1 MKFDHPRLPS
11 FVFEATDF
19 VFKRV
24 RFKVTF
30 IVACTREEPSD
41 IYIGNRRYKYEAD
54 VLFIERFH

>member
-11 FVFEATDF
+11 FVLEATDF

-30 IVACTREEPSD
+30 TVACTREEQSN
-41 IYIGNRRYKYEAD
+41 IYVIVAINTRQMYYS
-54 VLFIERFH
+54 